1 MKSLLFISL
10 TTLFLFSGC
19 ATKEETIPVEE
30 KVEVVVPQQ
39 DSIKTNTKNME
50 AVTFNDI
57 DGFYRDDLNH
67 ALDVFKKDCKR
78 AKKNELFKNVCQKAE
93 YETDG
98 YKFFTINF
106 QPYKL
111 LDDNSLDEGLITGYY
126 EPLLYGSL
134 RKNNRYKYP
143 IYKTPKDMLIVDFV
157 STYPE
162 FAKLKLRAKQVGNK
176 VIPYDSREEIE
187 KNPSK
192 DLEVIAYA
200 DNKVDVF
207 LLHVQGSGK
216 VLLDNGDLI
225 NVGYAEQNG
234 RKFKGIGMYMLN
246 KGYITKNELSAQG
259 MKKYLDKNPSKVD
272 EVLNQNES
280 YVFFKKSNQGAIG
293 ALGSVLTA
301 KRNIAVDRS
310 VIPLGMPVFLSTK
323 NPLDKKPIN
332 QLMIAADVGGA
343 IKGKIRAD
351 FFWGFGDTAFEY
363 AGRMK
368 EKGKMYILMPKE

>member
-1 MKSLLFISL
+1 MKFLIFISL

-19 ATKEETIPVEE
+19 ATKEEIISQEQKTEE
-30 KVEVVVPQQ
+30 TPQ
-39 DSIKTNTKNME
+39 DNIKTDAKNMQ

-67 ALDVFKKDCKR
+67 ALEVFKKDCKKS
-78 AKKNELFKNVCQKAE
+78 KKNELFMNVCHKAE

-111 LDDNSLDEGLITGYY
+111 LDSNSSDEGTITGYY

-134 RKNNRYKYP
+134 QKNKRYKYP
-143 IYKTPKDMLIVDFV
+143 VYKTPKDMMIVDFV
-157 STYPE
+157 SAYPE
-162 FAKLKLRAKQVGNK
+162 LKTYKLRGKLVDNR

-187 KNPSK
+187 KNPNK
-192 DLEVIAYA
+192 NLEVIAYV
-200 DNKVDVF
+200 DNKFDLF

-216 VLLDNGDLI
+216 ILLDNGELI

-234 RKFKGIGMYMLN
+234 RKFKGIGTYMLN
-246 KGYITKNELSAQG
+246 RGYITKDELSAQG
-259 MKKYLDKNPSKVD
+259 MKKYIDKNPSKAD
-272 EVLNQNES
+272 EILNQNES
-280 YVFFKKSNQGAIG
+280 YVFFKKSNQGATG

-301 KRNIAVDRS
+301 KRNLAVDRS

-323 NPLDKKPIN
+323 NPVDKKPIN
-332 QLMIAADVGGA
+332 QLMVAADVGGA
-343 IKGKIRAD
+343 IKGDIRAD
-351 FFWGFGDTAFEY
+351 FFWGYGEDAFAY
-363 AGRMK
+363 AGKMK
-368 EKGKMYILMPKE
+368 EKGKMYILMPKK

>member
-1 MKSLLFISL
+1 MKFLIFISL

-19 ATKEETIPVEE
+19 ATKEEIISQEQKTEE
-30 KVEVVVPQQ
+30 TQQ
-39 DSIKTNTKNME
+39 DNIKTDAKNMQ

-67 ALDVFKKDCKR
+67 ALEVFKKDCKKS
-78 AKKNELFKNVCQKAE
+78 KKNELFMNVCHKAE

-111 LDDNSLDEGLITGYY
+111 LDSNSSDEGTITGYY

-134 RKNNRYKYP
+134 QKNKRYKYP
-143 IYKTPKDMLIVDFV
+143 VYKTPKDMMIVDFV
-157 STYPE
+157 SAYPE
-162 FAKLKLRAKQVGNK
+162 LKTYKLRGKLVDNR

-187 KNPSK
+187 KNPNK
-192 DLEVIAYA
+192 NLEVIAYV
-200 DNKVDVF
+200 DNKFDLF

-216 VLLDNGDLI
+216 ILLDNGELI

-234 RKFKGIGMYMLN
+234 RKFKGIGTYMLN
-246 KGYITKNELSAQG
+246 RGYITKDELSAQG
-259 MKKYLDKNPSKVD
+259 MKKYIDKNPSKAD
-272 EVLNQNES
+272 EILNQNES
-280 YVFFKKSNQGAIG
+280 YVFFKKSNQGATG

-301 KRNIAVDRS
+301 KRNLAVDRS

-323 NPLDKKPIN
+323 NPVDKKPIN
-332 QLMIAADVGGA
+332 QLMVAADVGGA
-343 IKGKIRAD
+343 IKGDIRAD
-351 FFWGFGDTAFEY
+351 FFWGYGEDAFAY
-363 AGRMK
+363 AGKMK
-368 EKGKMYILMPKE
+368 EKGKMYILMPKK

>member
-1 MKSLLFISL
+1 MKSLIFISL
-10 TTLFLFSGC
+10 STLFLFSGC
-19 ATKEETIPVEE
+19 ATKEEDIPQEQ
-30 KVEVVVPQQ
+30 KIEVIQKQ
-39 DSIKTNTKNME
+39 DDIKTSSKNMQ
-50 AVTFNDI
+50 AVSFNDI

-67 ALDVFKKDCKR
+67 ALEIFKKDCKKS
-78 AKKNELFKNVCQKAE
+78 KKNELFKDVCEKAE

-111 LDDNSLDEGLITGYY
+111 LDDDSLDEGMITGYY

-134 RKNNRYKYP
+134 QKNKRYKYP
-143 IYKTPKDMLIVDFV
+143 VYKTPKDMMVVDFV
-157 STYPE
+157 SAYPE
-162 FAKLKLRAKQVGNK
+162 LKSYKLRGKLVGNK
-176 VIPYDSREEIE
+176 VVPYDSREEIE
-187 KNPSK
+187 KNPNK
-192 DLEVIAYA
+192 NLEVIAYV
-200 DNKVDVF
+200 DDKVALF

-216 VLLDNGDLI
+216 ILLDNGELI

-234 RKFKGIGMYMLN
+234 RKFKGIGTYMLN
-246 KGYITKNELSAQG
+246 RGYITKDELSAQG
-259 MKKYLDKNPSKVD
+259 MKKYLDKNPSKMD

-280 YVFFKKSNQGAIG
+280 YVFFKKSNQGATG

-323 NPLDKKPIN
+323 NPIDKKSIN

-368 EKGKMYILMPKE
+368 EKGKMYILMPKK

>member
-1 MKSLLFISL
+1 MKSLIFISL

-19 ATKEETIPVEE
+19 ATKEEIISQEQKTEE
-30 KVEVVVPQQ
+30 TQQ
-39 DSIKTNTKNME
+39 DTIKTDAKNMQ

-67 ALDVFKKDCKR
+67 ALEVFKKDCKKS
-78 AKKNELFKNVCQKAE
+78 KKNELFMNVCHKAE

-111 LDDNSLDEGLITGYY
+111 LDSNSSDEGTITGYY

-134 RKNNRYKYP
+134 QKNKRYKYP
-143 IYKTPKDMLIVDFV
+143 VYKTPKDMMIVDFV
-157 STYPE
+157 SAYPE
-162 FAKLKLRAKQVGNK
+162 LKTYKLRGKLVDNR

-187 KNPSK
+187 KNPNK
-192 DLEVIAYA
+192 NLEVIAYV
-200 DNKVDVF
+200 DNKFDLF

-216 VLLDNGDLI
+216 ILLDNGELI

-234 RKFKGIGMYMLN
+234 RKFKGIGTYMLN
-246 KGYITKNELSAQG
+246 RGYITKDELSAQG
-259 MKKYLDKNPSKVD
+259 MKKYIDKNPSKAD
-272 EVLNQNES
+272 EILNQNES
-280 YVFFKKSNQGAIG
+280 YVFFKKSNQGATG

-301 KRNIAVDRS
+301 KRNLAVDRS

-323 NPLDKKPIN
+323 NPVDKKPIN
-332 QLMIAADVGGA
+332 QLMVAADVGGA
-343 IKGKIRAD
+343 IKGDIRAD
-351 FFWGFGDTAFEY
+351 FFWGYGEDAFAY
-363 AGRMK
+363 AGKMK
-368 EKGKMYILMPKE
+368 EKGKMYILMPKK

>member
-1 MKSLLFISL
+1 MKLVIYIFII
-10 TTLFLFSGC
+10 TTLFFTGC
-19 ATKEETIPVEE
+19 TMKE
-30 KVEVVVPQQ
+30 EVVVPKEEK
-39 DSIKTNTKNME
+39 IVPPPVKPTTENMK
-50 AVTFNDI
+50 AVSFTEI
-57 DGFYRDDLNH
+57 EGFYKDDLNH
-67 ALDVFKKDCKR
+67 ALEVFKKDCKKS
-78 AKKNELFKNVCQKAE
+78 KKNELFTEVCEKAE
-93 YETDG
+93 SEIDG
-98 YKFFTINF
+98 KKFFTLYF

-111 LDDNSLDEGLITGYY
+111 LDENSSDEGLITGYY

-134 RKNNRYKYP
+134 KKTSRYKYP
-143 IYKTPKDMLIVDFV
+143 LYKTPKDMYIVDFT
-157 STYPE
+157 SIYPDLKTY
-162 FAKLKLRAKQVGNK
+162 KLRGKLVGNK
-176 VIPYDSREEIE
+176 VFPYDSREEIE

-216 VLLDNGDLI
+216 VLLDTGELI

-259 MKKYLDKNPSKVD
+259 MKKYLDKNPSKAD

-280 YVFFKKSNQGAIG
+280 YVFFQKSNQGATG
-293 ALGSVLTA
+293 SLGTPLTA

-310 VIPLGMPVFLSTK
+310 VIPLGMPVFLNTT
-323 NPLDKKPIN
+323 NPVDKKPIN
-332 QLMIAADVGGA
+332 QLMVAADVGGA
-343 IKGKIRAD
+343 IKGKVRAD
-351 FFWGFGDTAFEY
+351 FFWGFGDSAFDY

-368 EKGKMYILMPKE
+368 EKGKMYVLMPK

>member
-1 MKSLLFISL
+1 MKFLIFISL

-19 ATKEETIPVEE
+19 ATKEEIISQEQKTEE
-30 KVEVVVPQQ
+30 TQQ
-39 DSIKTNTKNME
+39 DNIKTDAKNMQ

-67 ALDVFKKDCKR
+67 ALEVFKKDCKKS
-78 AKKNELFKNVCQKAE
+78 KKNELFMNVCHKAE

-111 LDDNSLDEGLITGYY
+111 LDNNSSDEGTITGYY

-134 RKNNRYKYP
+134 QKNKRYKYP
-143 IYKTPKDMLIVDFV
+143 VYKTPKDMMIVDFV
-157 STYPE
+157 SAYPE
-162 FAKLKLRAKQVGNK
+162 LKTYKLRGKLVDNR

-187 KNPSK
+187 KNPNK
-192 DLEVIAYA
+192 NLEVIAYV
-200 DNKVDVF
+200 DNKFDLF

-216 VLLDNGDLI
+216 ILLDNGELI

-234 RKFKGIGMYMLN
+234 RKFKGIGTYMLN
-246 KGYITKNELSAQG
+246 RGYISKDELSAQG
-259 MKKYLDKNPSKVD
+259 MKKYIDKNPSKAD
-272 EVLNQNES
+272 EILNQNES
-280 YVFFKKSNQGAIG
+280 YVFFKKSNQGATG

-301 KRNIAVDRS
+301 KRNLAVDRS

-323 NPLDKKPIN
+323 NPVDKKPIN
-332 QLMIAADVGGA
+332 QLMVAADVGGA
-343 IKGKIRAD
+343 IKGDIRAD
-351 FFWGFGDTAFEY
+351 FFWGYGEDAFAY
-363 AGRMK
+363 AGKMK
-368 EKGKMYILMPKE
+368 EKGKMYILMPKK

>member
-1 MKSLLFISL
+1 MKSLIFISL

-19 ATKEETIPVEE
+19 ATKEEIISQEQKTEE
-30 KVEVVVPQQ
+30 TQQ
-39 DSIKTNTKNME
+39 DNIKTDAKNMQ

-67 ALDVFKKDCKR
+67 ALEVFKKDCKKS
-78 AKKNELFKNVCQKAE
+78 KKNELFMNVCHKAE

-111 LDDNSLDEGLITGYY
+111 LDSNSSDEGTITGYY

-134 RKNNRYKYP
+134 QKNKRYKYP
-143 IYKTPKDMLIVDFV
+143 VYKTPKDMMIVDFV
-157 STYPE
+157 SAYPE
-162 FAKLKLRAKQVGNK
+162 LKTYKLRGKLVDNR

-187 KNPSK
+187 KNPNK
-192 DLEVIAYA
+192 NLEVIAYV
-200 DNKVDVF
+200 DNKFDLF

-216 VLLDNGDLI
+216 ILLDNGELI

-234 RKFKGIGMYMLN
+234 RKFKGIGTYMLN
-246 KGYITKNELSAQG
+246 RGYITKDELSAQG
-259 MKKYLDKNPSKVD
+259 MKKYIDKNPSKAD
-272 EVLNQNES
+272 EILNQNES
-280 YVFFKKSNQGAIG
+280 YVFFKKSNQGATG

-301 KRNIAVDRS
+301 KRNLAVDRS

-323 NPLDKKPIN
+323 NPVDKKPIN
-332 QLMIAADVGGA
+332 QLMVAADVGGA
-343 IKGKIRAD
+343 IKGDIRAD
-351 FFWGFGDTAFEY
+351 FFWGYGEDAFAY
-363 AGRMK
+363 AGKMK
-368 EKGKMYILMPKE
+368 EKGKMYILMPKK

>member
-1 MKSLLFISL
+1 MKFLIFISL

-19 ATKEETIPVEE
+19 ATKEEIISQEQKTEE
-30 KVEVVVPQQ
+30 SQQ
-39 DSIKTNTKNME
+39 DNIKTDAKNMQ

-67 ALDVFKKDCKR
+67 ALEVFKKDCKKS
-78 AKKNELFKNVCQKAE
+78 KKNELFMNVCHKAE

-111 LDDNSLDEGLITGYY
+111 LDSNSSDEGTITGYY

-134 RKNNRYKYP
+134 QKNKRYKYP
-143 IYKTPKDMLIVDFV
+143 VYKTPKDMMIVDFV
-157 STYPE
+157 SAYPE
-162 FAKLKLRAKQVGNK
+162 LKTYKLRGKLVDNR

-187 KNPSK
+187 KNPNK
-192 DLEVIAYA
+192 NLEVIAYV
-200 DNKVDVF
+200 DNKFDLF

-216 VLLDNGDLI
+216 ILLDNGELI

-234 RKFKGIGMYMLN
+234 RKFKGIGTYMLN
-246 KGYITKNELSAQG
+246 RGYITKDELSAQG
-259 MKKYLDKNPSKVD
+259 MKKYIDKNPSKAD
-272 EVLNQNES
+272 EILNQNES
-280 YVFFKKSNQGAIG
+280 YVFFKKSNQGATG

-301 KRNIAVDRS
+301 KRNLAVDRS

-323 NPLDKKPIN
+323 NPVDKKPIN
-332 QLMIAADVGGA
+332 QLMVAADVGGA
-343 IKGKIRAD
+343 IKGDIRAD
-351 FFWGFGDTAFEY
+351 FFWGYGEDAFAY
-363 AGRMK
+363 AGKMK
-368 EKGKMYILMPKE
+368 EKGKMYILMPKK

>member
-1 MKSLLFISL
+1 MRTLLLFSL
-10 TTLFLFSGC
+10 TALFLFSGC
-19 ATKEETIPVEE
+19 ATKEEVIPQEE
-30 KVEVVVPQQ
+30 KINVIQQQ
-39 DSIKTNTKNME
+39 DDTKTNLKNME
-50 AVTFNDI
+50 AVSFNDI

-67 ALDVFKKDCKR
+67 ALEIFKKDCEKSKR
-78 AKKNELFKNVCQKAE
+78 NEIFKNVCQKAE

-111 LDDNSLDEGLITGYY
+111 LDDNSLDEGMITGYY

-134 RKNNRYKYP
+134 QKNKRYKYP
-143 IYKTPKDMLIVDFV
+143 VYKTPKDMMVVDFV
-157 STYPE
+157 SAYPE
-162 FAKLKLRAKQVGNK
+162 LKSYKLRGKLVGNK
-176 VIPYDSREEIE
+176 VVPYDSREEIE

-192 DLEVIAYA
+192 NLEVIAYV
-200 DNKVDVF
+200 DDKVALF

-216 VLLDNGDLI
+216 ILLDNGELI

-234 RKFKGIGMYMLN
+234 RKFKGIGTYMLN
-246 KGYITKNELSAQG
+246 KGYITKDELSAQG
-259 MKKYLDKNPSKVD
+259 MKKYLDKNPSKMD

-280 YVFFKKSNQGAIG
+280 YVFFKKSNQGATG

-323 NPLDKKPIN
+323 NPIDKKPIN

-368 EKGKMYILMPKE
+368 EKGKMYILMPKK

>member
-1 MKSLLFISL
+1 MKSLIFIL
-10 TTLFLFSGC
+10 LATLFLFSGC
-19 ATKEETIPVEE
+19 ATKEETIPQEQKIEETVE
-30 KVEVVVPQQ
+30 
-39 DSIKTNTKNME
+39 DTIKTDTKNMQ

-67 ALDVFKKDCKR
+67 ALDVFKKDCKKS
-78 AKKNELFKNVCQKAE
+78 KKNELFKNVCHKAE

-111 LDDNSLDEGLITGYY
+111 LDNNSSDEGIITGYY

-134 RKNNRYKYP
+134 QKNKRYKYP
-143 IYKTPKDMLIVDFV
+143 VYKTPKDMMIVDFV
-157 STYPE
+157 SAYPE
-162 FAKLKLRAKQVGNK
+162 LKTYKLRGKLVENR
-176 VIPYDSREEIE
+176 VIPYDSRAEIE

-192 DLEVIAYA
+192 NLEVIAYV
-200 DNKVDVF
+200 DNKFDLF

-216 VLLDNGDLI
+216 ILLDNGELI

-234 RKFKGIGMYMLN
+234 RKFKGIGNYMLN
-246 KGYITKNELSAQG
+246 RGYITKDELSAQG
-259 MKKYLDKNPSKVD
+259 MKKYIDKNPTKAD

-280 YVFFKKSNQGAIG
+280 YVFFHKSNQGATG
-293 ALGSVLTA
+293 SLGTPLTA
-301 KRNIAVDRS
+301 KRNLAVDRS

-323 NPLDKKPIN
+323 DPIDKKPIN
-332 QLMIAADVGGA
+332 QLMVAADVGGA
-343 IKGKIRAD
+343 IKGDIRAD
-351 FFWGFGDTAFEY
+351 FFWGYGEDAFAY

-368 EKGKMYILMPKE
+368 EKGKMYILMPKK